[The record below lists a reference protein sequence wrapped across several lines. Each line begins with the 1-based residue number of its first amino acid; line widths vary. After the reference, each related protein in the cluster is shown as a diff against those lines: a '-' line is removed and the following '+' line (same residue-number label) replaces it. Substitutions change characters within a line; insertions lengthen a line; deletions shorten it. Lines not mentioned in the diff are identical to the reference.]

1 MATTPTV
8 KQLLLTTASN
18 QALILA
24 NQAEQSS
31 RLDAIEAAV
40 KAPSAPAADTLPTI
54 SG

>member
-1 MATTPTV
+1 MASTPTV

-24 NQAEQSS
+24 NQAKQDA

-40 KAPSAPAADTLPTI
+40 KGTGAPVAADLPTI